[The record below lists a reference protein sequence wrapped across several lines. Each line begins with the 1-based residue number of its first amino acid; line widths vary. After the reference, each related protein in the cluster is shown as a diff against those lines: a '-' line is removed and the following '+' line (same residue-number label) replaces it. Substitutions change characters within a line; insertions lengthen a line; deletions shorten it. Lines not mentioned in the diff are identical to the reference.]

1 MKVKIENL
9 GDAPIRFIVDHDTV
23 NDTVLEAGAAVAFDS
38 ASEGVIELRELGD
51 TDDGGDAE
59 EREQP

>member
-1 MKVKIENL
+1 MKAKIDNL
-9 GDAPIRFIVDHDTV
+9 GDAPIRVIVDRNTV
-23 NDTVLEAGAAVAFDS
+23 NDTALKAGATVAFS
-38 ASEGVIELRELGD
+38 TAREGVIELRKLGD